1 MIDSRYARQLVL
13 SLLAGLIAT
22 PVARADLYDY
32 VKQPDPEYA
41 WKLIEK
47 REVPD
52 GTIYDLHLVSQVWQG
67 IKWEHQLQVY
77 LPTGV
82 KPTATMFLWNTGG
95 KSSPTSTAFGM
106 LLARKMNAP
115 VAFLFHIP
123 NQPLLGNKKEDAL
136 IAETFVRYLQTKDE
150 SWPLLFPMT
159 KSLVRAM
166 DALQAFARQEWK
178 IEVTHFIVSG
188 GSKRG
193 WTTWLTAAADARV
206 KALAPCVIDTLNM
219 AAQLPHQLRSYGKY
233 SEMIRDYTERDLV
246 PLRDTPEGR
255 RLWMMVDPWMHRKKI
270 TQPTMIVN
278 GTNDPYWTQDALNLY
293 WDDLKQDKWVLYVP
307 NAGHNLVQ
315 KHDAQ
320 SIIPDL
326 TRAGNTLAAFA
337 RHQILDRPMPKLRWK
352 HAGDGPKMTLT
363 LEASPAPKAARLWSA
378 TAPTRDFRKAKWS
391 EKALAVDGKTITAE
405 MATPVEGFV
414 AYFIETEYDID
425 GLRYFLSTQLRV
437 AGKEKGATA
446 GGN

>member
-1 MIDSRYARQLVL
+1 MIDSRHVRKLVI
-13 SLLAGLIAT
+13 SLLAVGIGA
-22 PVARADLYDY
+22 PAARADLFDY
-32 VKQPDPEYA
+32 VKQPDPDFE
-41 WKLIEK
+41 WKLKEK
-47 REVPD
+47 KESPE

-77 LPTGV
+77 LPAGV
-82 KPTATMFLWNTGG
+82 KPTTTMFLWNTGG
-95 KSSPTSTAFGM
+95 KASPTTIAFGM
-106 LLARKMNAP
+106 MLAKKMNAP
-115 VAFLFHIP
+115 VAFLFGIP
-123 NQPLLGNKKEDAL
+123 NQPLFDGKKEDAL

-166 DALQAFARQEWK
+166 DALQAFAKQEWK
-178 IEVTHFIVSG
+178 IDVTHFVVSG

-193 WTTWLTAAADARV
+193 WTTWLTAAADPRV

-219 AAQLPHQLRSYGKY
+219 AAQLPHQLKSFGKY
-233 SEMIRDYTERDLV
+233 SEMIGDYTKRNLV
-246 PLRDTPEGR
+246 PLPDTPEAR

-278 GTNDPYWTQDALNLY
+278 GTNDPYWSQDALNLY

-315 KHDAQ
+315 KHDGPTL
-320 SIIPDL
+320 IPDL

-337 RHQILDRPMPKLRWK
+337 RHQIFDKPMPKLRWK
-352 HAGDGPKMTLT
+352 HEGSGPKMTLT
-363 LEASPAPKAARLWSA
+363 LEADPAPKAARLWSA

-391 EKALAVDGKTITAE
+391 DKVLPVDGKTVTAE
-405 MATPVEGFV
+405 MAAPAEGLV
-414 AYFIETEYDID
+414 AFFIEAEYEID
-425 GLRYFLSTQLRV
+425 GLRYFLSTQLRI
-437 AGKEKGATA
+437 AGKEKDER
-446 GGN
+446 